1 MGANHTT
8 YWANWETN
16 LNILKNRYSIYYPE
30 TTDPKI
36 SRYLIRDDGR
46 DFQSSHP
53 LHQII
58 GGKYGKL
65 IRATRPEAFQD
76 LARDNGWRIQNQ
88 KINENMVKS

>member
-1 MGANHTT
+1 MGGKYIA
-8 YWANWETN
+8 YLASWVTN
-16 LNILKNRYSIYYPE
+16 LNIQKKRYSIYHLE
-30 TTDPKI
+30 TTDPKT
-36 SRYLIRDDGR
+36 SRYLIRDDRWG
-46 DFQSSHP
+46 FQSSHP